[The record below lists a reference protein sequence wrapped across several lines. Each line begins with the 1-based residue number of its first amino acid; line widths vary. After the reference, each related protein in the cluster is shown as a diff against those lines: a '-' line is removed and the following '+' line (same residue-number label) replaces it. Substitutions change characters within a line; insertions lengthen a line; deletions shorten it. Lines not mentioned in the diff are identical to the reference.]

1 MSFSRRRLFGA
12 FFKPLKSGG
21 QKARE
26 VLSREG
32 ASPSESPDPSVRT
45 NQVAII
51 QGRYCLAYQGSYC
64 STCYERC
71 PVPGAIEFDDAN
83 PRIVLETCTGC
94 GVCHDVCPAPE
105 NAILVTERRPG
116 VGA

>member
-21 QKARE
+21 EKARR
-26 VLSREG
+26 VLQGTTSG
-32 ASPSESPDPSVRT
+32 NIPPATGTP

-51 QGRYCLAYQGSYC
+51 QGKYCLAYHGSYC

-71 PVPGAIEFDDAN
+71 PVPGAIEFDDAI
-83 PRIVLETCTGC
+83 PRVVLETCTGC
-94 GVCHDVCPAPE
+94 GVCHEVCPAPE
-105 NAILVTERRPG
+105 NAILVAERRPG
-116 VGA
+116 LGA